1 MENKKFNCK
10 MEDLPV
16 IAGFA
21 IQSLETDKVDFIEYS
36 PVYDGDFI
44 TDARLKQK
52 ECSELVKQE
61 DVLKRQKKVTQ
72 EINLN
77 LKGLRNN
84 VNKIEGYLLLAANQL
99 DISVADFSLTE
110 LRLNISKKNVEG
122 VCSDIQSLIVK
133 LKRNE
138 VALSDKGMKTAL
150 LDDLAAQNEKLDKL
164 NMNQNDLKNKRSR
177 TTSDNIKV
185 FNELWDILNMIL
197 DGGRSLYRAN
207 DKVKY
212 KEYTLSQLKKR
223 VNLVKTAN
231 TPADD
236 IENETDTTTTET
248 ENPV

>member
-16 IAGFA
+16 ISGFA

-44 TDARLKQK
+44 TDARSKQK

-84 VNKIEGYLLLAANQL
+84 VNKIEGYLLLAANKL
-99 DISVADFSLTE
+99 DISVADFSLAD

-138 VALSDKGMKTAL
+138 AVLSDKGMKTAL
-150 LDDLAAQNEKLDKL
+150 LDDLAAQSEKLDKL
-164 NMNQNDLKNKRSR
+164 NLNQNDFKNKRSR
-177 TTSDNIKV
+177 TASDNIKI
-185 FNELWDILNMIL
+185 FNELWDILSMIL
-197 DGGRSLYRAN
+197 DGGRSLYRTS

-231 TPADD
+231 TPAEDT
-236 IENETDTTTTET
+236 ENETDTTTTET